1 MAKPKTRRKLLGI
14 DVQGHLEAVETGIK
28 YLFKPRATL
37 MYPEVFQEF
46 APNYRG
52 MLKFYDDRCISCTMC
67 ARICPSGAMKM
78 YKTPKKWPGIT
89 YQRCIFCGF
98 CVDICPVN
106 ALEMTPVHDKAH
118 YDLEEQ
124 ILKPEEF
131 LKGPTEE
138 KAPKKVKVVF
148 DEKRGLK
155 YEPT

>member
-1 MAKPKTRRKLLGI
+1 MAKQKTRKRTLST
-14 DVQGHLEAVETGIK
+14 DVKAHLEAFETGVR

-52 MLKFYDDRCISCTMC
+52 MLKFHDDRCISCSMC
-67 ARICPSGAMKM
+67 ARICPSGAIKM
-78 YKTPKKWPGIT
+78 YKGAKKWPGIT

-106 ALEMTPVHDKAH
+106 ALEMTSVHDKASCGLEG
-118 YDLEEQ
+118 YD
-124 ILKPEEF
+124 LKPEE
-131 LKGPTEE
+131 LREGPPIE

-155 YEPT
+155 YE